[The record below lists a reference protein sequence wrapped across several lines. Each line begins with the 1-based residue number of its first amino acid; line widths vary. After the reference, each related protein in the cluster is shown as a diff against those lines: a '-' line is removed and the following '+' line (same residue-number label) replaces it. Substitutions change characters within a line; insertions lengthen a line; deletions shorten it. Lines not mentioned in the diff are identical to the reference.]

1 MTDMKRHPFDPV
13 SFVFGALLL
22 ALGLAVLAGDTTR
35 LLGAWLAPAVI
46 IGIGALLLFLGWQ
59 SSRPDRVDAS
69 DDEAD
74 AAA

>member
-1 MTDMKRHPFDPV
+1 MKRHPFDPV

-35 LLGAWLAPAVI
+35 LLGAWLAPALI
-46 IGIGALLLFLGWQ
+46 IGLGALLLSLGWQ